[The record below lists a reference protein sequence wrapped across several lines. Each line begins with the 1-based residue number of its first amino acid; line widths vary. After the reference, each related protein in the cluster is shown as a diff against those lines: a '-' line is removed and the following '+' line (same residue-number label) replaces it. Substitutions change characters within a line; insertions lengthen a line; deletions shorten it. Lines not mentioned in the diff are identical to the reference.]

1 MRRQDIRLGALL
13 LALAATAVFVLRA
26 EPPVAPAAVTVQ
38 AVERSDPPDSGARA
52 PTEPADASL
61 THRRAFRPAWD
72 AAGPDLF
79 ASDSVV
85 AAALIPQRV
94 ELAETPPPD
103 APAVTDPEPPAAAP
117 VAPAPVAPA
126 PVFPYR
132 ALGQLQQDGER
143 IAFLEGPQGPM
154 LARAGASIAGDW
166 VVDAISESTLQV
178 RHSSGTPRMAIA
190 LPPTR

>member
-1 MRRQDIRLGALL
+1 VRRQDIRLGAWLL
-13 LALAATAVFVLRA
+13 VLAATAVFVLRA
-26 EPPVAPAAVTVQ
+26 EPPVVPAAATVQ
-38 AVERSDPPDSGARA
+38 AVARAHPPDSGARA
-52 PTEPADASL
+52 SPEPSDASL
-61 THRRAFRPAWD
+61 TDRRAVRPAWD
-72 AAGPDLF
+72 ASGPDLF

-85 AAALIPQRV
+85 AVAPIPQRV

-103 APAVTDPEPPAAAP
+103 VPAVTDPEPAAAAP
-117 VAPAPVAPA
+117 VDPA

-132 ALGQLQQDGER
+132 ALGQMQQDGER
-143 IAFLEGPQGPM
+143 IAFLEGPHGPM

-178 RHSSGTPRMAIA
+178 RHSSGAPRTAIA

>member
-1 MRRQDIRLGALL
+1 MRRQDIRLGAWL

-26 EPPVAPAAVTVQ
+26 GPPAGSAAVTVQ
-38 AVERSDPPDSGARA
+38 AVERSQTAVSGARA
-52 PTEPADASL
+52 SPEPSDAAPSD
-61 THRRAFRPAWD
+61 TRAVRPAWD
-72 AAGPDLF
+72 ASGPDLF

-85 AAALIPQRV
+85 AAAPIPQRV
-94 ELAETPPPD
+94 EPAETPPPD
-103 APAVTDPEPPAAAP
+103 VPAVTDPEPPAAAP
-117 VAPAPVAPA
+117 VTPA

-132 ALGQLQQDGER
+132 ALGQMQQDGER

-166 VVDAISESTLQV
+166 VVDAISETTLQV